1 MFLTFEIAL
10 WNVQLRLFGIISII
24 VDVSNN
30 RLIWTGSPPFCERG
44 SLVGY
49 LDFNPV
55 LIVARPAVLNSSP
68 RAPPLCTFRMLL
80 LSLQTF
86 VLFERKCPAKWTSHD
101 IPP

>member
-55 LIVARPAVLNSSP
+55 LIVARLTLDVGIFFTPLQGCSRVFQVYFCLYFHKYIPHLSS
-68 RAPPLCTFRMLL
+68 
-80 LSLQTF
+80 
-86 VLFERKCPAKWTSHD
+86 
-101 IPP
+101 

>member
-1 MFLTFEIAL
+1 MFLIFEIAL
-10 WNVQLRLFGIISII
+10 WNIQLRLFAIISII

-55 LIVARPAVLNSSP
+55 LIVARLDVGIFFTPLQGCSRAVVLN
-68 RAPPLCTFRMLL
+68 R
-80 LSLQTF
+80 
-86 VLFERKCPAKWTSHD
+86 
-101 IPP
+101 

>member
-55 LIVARPAVLNSSP
+55 LIVARLTLDVGIFFT
-68 RAPPLCTFRMLL
+68 PLQGC
-80 LSLQTF
+80 S
-86 VLFERKCPAKWTSHD
+86 
-101 IPP
+101 